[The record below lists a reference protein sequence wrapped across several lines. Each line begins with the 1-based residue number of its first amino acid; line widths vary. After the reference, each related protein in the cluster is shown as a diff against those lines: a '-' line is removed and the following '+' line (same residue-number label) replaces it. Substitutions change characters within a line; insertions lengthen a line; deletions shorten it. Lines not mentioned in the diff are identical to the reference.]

1 VPGILG
7 LRLSDRTG
15 SKSAI
20 FRCGRCEVTKGM
32 AEYRGRDWTGV
43 TGDWGLDWSYW
54 GLGDRAFGLWDWA
67 SRLKLLVGP

>member
-1 VPGILG
+1 
-7 LRLSDRTG
+7 
-15 SKSAI
+15 
-20 FRCGRCEVTKGM
+20 M